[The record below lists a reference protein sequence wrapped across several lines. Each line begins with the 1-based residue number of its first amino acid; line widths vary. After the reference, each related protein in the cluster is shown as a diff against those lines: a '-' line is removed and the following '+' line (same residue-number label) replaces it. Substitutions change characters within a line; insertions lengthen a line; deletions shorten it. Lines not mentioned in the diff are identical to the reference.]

1 MPAKTRVSR
10 AALCGTVAALA
21 AGCNADRLTVPNQNQ
36 PSIEGAAADVGS
48 LQFSVTGV
56 LSSDRNTHDLYVR
69 DVGVFG
75 RENYNYTPTEARNTT
90 GILRDFSDPAGF
102 GVGLWAGRYTVL
114 RNIFNTNAIVE
125 SSAALTTQQKS
136 ASQGFLRTWEALQ
149 LLYLINTRHNL
160 GIPVQV
166 LADPSAIAPF
176 VSRDSAYSAITGKL
190 NEGAT
195 LLAAGGS
202 AFPFTLTSGFSGFTT
217 PTTFARVNRAFA
229 ARVYA
234 YRGSLCLFAPAP
246 STTCSAATATGHYQ
260 AALTALA
267 ASFIAPGGALTT
279 GVYSVHSA
287 AAGDDANSI
296 TSFGGAARVVVAHP
310 SLTALGTDT
319 LRKADGTPDNRYT
332 AKTQAL
338 TPAVNAP
345 GTGNG
350 IATSLGF
357 RLYPAQDSPIAIIKN
372 EELILLRAE
381 ARYFTGD
388 VAGALA
394 DINEIRTRS
403 GGLAAITAA
412 NIATQA
418 QFITELLAQRRLS
431 LLLEGHRWVDV
442 RRFGRLSSLPRD
454 LANHLVAEQMIVPQ
468 QECLNR
474 KNANDPT
481 LAGPGC
487 A

>member
-1 MPAKTRVSR
+1 
-10 AALCGTVAALA
+10 
-21 AGCNADRLTVPNQNQ
+21 
-36 PSIEGAAADVGS
+36 
-48 LQFSVTGV
+48 
-56 LSSDRNTHDLYVR
+56 
-69 DVGVFG
+69 
-75 RENYNYTPTEARNTT
+75 
-90 GILRDFSDPAGF
+90 
-102 GVGLWAGRYTVL
+102 VL

-125 SSAALTTQQKS
+125 ASASLTAQQKS

-160 GIPVQV
+160 GIPVEV
-166 LADPSAIAPF
+166 LADPSGIAPF
-176 VSRDSAYSAITGKL
+176 VSRDSAYAAITGKL

-195 LLAAGGS
+195 QLGAGGT
-202 AFPFTLTSGFSGFTT
+202 AFPFTLTSGFTGFTT
-217 PTTFARVNRAFA
+217 PANFLRVNRALA

-246 STTCSAATATGHYQ
+246 STTCTAATATAHYQ
-260 AALTALA
+260 AALTALQGSVLSA
-267 ASFIAPGGALTT
+267 GGTLTT

-287 AAGDDANSI
+287 AAGDDANSV
-296 TSFGGAARVVVAHP
+296 TNFGGAARVVVAHP

-319 LRKADGTPDNRYT
+319 LKKADGTPDNRYA
-332 AKTQAL
+332 AKTQTL

-350 IATSLGF
+350 IASSLGF
-357 RLYPAQDSPIAIIKN
+357 RIYPTQDSPIPIIKN

-388 VAGALA
+388 VTGALA
-394 DINEIRTRS
+394 DINDVRTRS

-412 NIATQA
+412 SIATQA

-442 RRFGRLSSLPRD
+442 RRFGRLASLPRD

-474 KNANDPT
+474 KNTGDPT

-487 A
+487 Q